1 MEPESTNETAV
12 IETAPAAELDPI
24 QEGLAEQTAMA
35 REQIGAAWQLH
46 VERVQEPLATGWKDQ
61 IAKVVEER
69 FTTMAGLVE
78 QEANRRA
85 ERLLAEATERLAAET
100 GRVRS
105 NARREMSERLNQVG
119 RRLDQAENVDAWVA
133 ALLDGAQAHAPR
145 VILFSALGGKLRYEG
160 HRGSGGYGVADT
172 EGLEIALDAAPA
184 FREVIDS
191 QDAVI
196 TLRSGAELSEA
207 LASRLGAGAERRV
220 CLLPVLSGRGES
232 ERQVAAILYAETEG
246 EPLDV
251 NVLELLCSLGG
262 ATYDC
267 RRLAA
272 KLTTAAKAGTLMAIA
287 PAEPAGHLAGPVA
300 APAVSGEPD
309 WSRMPREEQE
319 VHLKAQRFARVRVAE
334 MRLYLSQAVKEGRA
348 KAKLYLALRGEIDR
362 GRAQFKH
369 EFMHVASMPD
379 YFHQELV
386 RTLAHDDESLLGAEY
401 PGPLV

>member
-1 MEPESTNETAV
+1 MEPDSTNETTV
-12 IETAPAAELDPI
+12 IETAPAAVRDPI
-24 QEGLAEQTAMA
+24 QEGLSEQTAMA

-46 VERVQEPLATGWKDQ
+46 VERVQEQLELGWKDQ
-61 IAKVVEER
+61 IGKVVEER
-69 FTTMAGLVE
+69 FATMAGLVE

-100 GRVRS
+100 GRVRN

-119 RRLDQAENVDAWVA
+119 RRLDQAENVGAWAA
-133 ALLDGAQAHAPR
+133 ALLDGAQAYAPR
-145 VILFSALGGKLRYEG
+145 AILFSALGGKLRYEG
-160 HRGSGGYGVADT
+160 HRGSGEFAVSDV
-172 EGLEIALDAAPA
+172 EGLEIPLEDAPA
-184 FREVIDS
+184 FREAVES

-207 LASRLGAGAERRV
+207 LASRLGHGAERRV

-232 ERQVAAILYAETEG
+232 ERQSAAILYAETEG

-251 NVLELLCSLGG
+251 NVLELLCSVAG

-272 KLTTAAKAGTLMAIA
+272 KLTTAAKAGALMAIA
-287 PAEPAGHLAGPVA
+287 PAAPA
-300 APAVSGEPD
+300 APAVGGEPD
-309 WSRMPREEQE
+309 WSRMPKDEQE
-319 VHLKAQRFARVRVAE
+319 VHLTAQRFARVRVAE
-334 MRLYLSQAVKEGRA
+334 MRLYFSHAVKDGRA

-369 EFMHVASMPD
+369 EFMHVASMRD